1 MGRRAVTD
9 PLPTPVGR
17 TACFRGRFGASSES
31 TDCGSTTAFSP
42 SDRRT
47 ETYDAPG
54 PEPEVAPEVN
64 TRAARTVSRVHGGQP
79 RTDDVASVA
88 GVSHQALSRVLNDFP
103 NVRASSTRARV
114 LAAIEELGYRGNT
127 AARTLVT
134 RRSGTIEVIIAG
146 KDLFGPASIMLG
158 LESASR
164 AAGYNLS
171 LTGLSD
177 ISVAALR
184 TAVDRFWT
192 GRSRR

>member
-1 MGRRAVTD
+1 
-9 PLPTPVGR
+9 
-17 TACFRGRFGASSES
+17 
-31 TDCGSTTAFSP
+31 
-42 SDRRT
+42 
-47 ETYDAPG
+47 
-54 PEPEVAPEVN
+54 
-64 TRAARTVSRVHGGQP
+64 VSRVHGGQP

-103 NVRASSTRARV
+103 NVRASSTWARV

-184 TAVDRFWT
+184 TAVDRVLDRAVEAVVILVAHEAALAVAQSPQIGVPPVVDEGGWPW
-192 GRSRR
+192 SR

>member
-1 MGRRAVTD
+1 M
-9 PLPTPVGR
+9 
-17 TACFRGRFGASSES
+17 
-31 TDCGSTTAFSP
+31 
-42 SDRRT
+42 
-47 ETYDAPG
+47 

-64 TRAARTVSRVHGGQP
+64 TRTARTVGRVHGSQP
-79 RTDDVASVA
+79 RMEDVARVA
-88 GVSHQALSRVLNDFP
+88 GVSHQTVSGVLNDFP
-103 NVRASSTRARV
+103 NVRASTRARV